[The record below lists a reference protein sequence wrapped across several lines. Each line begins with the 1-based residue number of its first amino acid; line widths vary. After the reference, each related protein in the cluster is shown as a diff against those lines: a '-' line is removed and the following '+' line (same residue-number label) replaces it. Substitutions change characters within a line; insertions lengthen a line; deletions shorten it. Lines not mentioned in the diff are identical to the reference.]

1 MKEERNLHICVWI
14 NSYIGQKSPL
24 FQEAMEKGYLLK
36 RPNGDVWQW
45 DLWQAG
51 MGLVDFTTPPPGSG
65 TRTSS
70 ACCWTRAWTAL
81 RPTSASASPP
91 TWCTTTA
98 PTPS

>member
-51 MGLVDFTTPPPGSG
+51 MGLVDFTKPRRLEVVPGQ
-65 TRTSS
+65 
-70 ACCWTRAWTAL
+70 APRAAGPGRGL
-81 RPTSASASPP
+81 L
-91 TWCTTTA
+91 
-98 PTPS
+98 